1 LQRVQQE
8 YTKCQKFFN
17 TEIEKMAQK
26 VKEVK
31 RSNNTQQ
38 IILEYLSE
46 YKKAELLK
54 KEAQLKYQAI

>member
-1 LQRVQQE
+1 
-8 YTKCQKFFN
+8 
-17 TEIEKMAQK
+17 MAQK